1 MKASMA
7 MRRAFISDIPFLT
20 TVVSFCG
27 VLSLTLAGM
36 MPWPMLAAI
45 AAIHIA
51 AYLWLFEREILPSYF
66 FGIFMGAVFLG
77 ECIRIFVAGSEG
89 VLPALRDIILILAMG
104 RLILKKTARE
114 IYQILGIS
122 LAQCIL
128 ATVFTISP
136 VFLIGLMI
144 DAFLIPVVLYLLDSY
159 EFEKK
164 EPSSTPS
171 SGHWLLVFISIIAVS
186 VVMFFVIPRPS
197 STLLSMNLIKKH
209 RTGFSEEVNL
219 AREDTLEQDR
229 GIIMR
234 IVWKEGRPEDRI
246 YLSGARLEVI
256 DRSGFKKSPAPVESI
271 DSYADKTDTLTIYP
285 TDIESKNVFFTYSLV
300 STYPAS
306 AHKEGVNYYWN
317 RDVPPVYDVHLAR
330 VEDTSGNRITDVPES
345 LVKVAGL
352 GKEVAGTGSAGIRVE
367 RIIQYLRSHCSYS
380 LEGMQVPRNKT
391 PVEVFLEKRKGAC
404 EHFASAMAVML
415 RGAGIP
421 SRVVTGFLVTEFNT
435 AGNYYMVR
443 ASDAHAW
450 VEYWDGAWIMADPT
464 PSGGVQPGR
473 ARTNLLDAMRFRWI
487 RWVIQYSLNDQINFA
502 KYVRFNAPK
511 IPKAAATPRWLS
523 FLIPAFLLGTSV
535 FLFIRYKRLSL
546 YEKALL
552 SLRRK
557 GLKLDEGAEHET
569 HLRQVREQRPELSDA
584 FEAYQ
589 KKYLSWRFGGRKIDM
604 QTLTEEFIRRI
615 SGLGK

>member
-7 MRRAFISDIPFLT
+7 MRRTFISDIPLLT
-20 TVVSFCG
+20 TIVSFCG

-36 MPWPMLAAI
+36 MPWPMLVVV

-51 AYLWLFEREILPSYF
+51 AYLWLFERELLPSYF

-77 ECIRIFVAGSEG
+77 ECIRIFSTGSEG
-89 VLPALRDIILILAMG
+89 VLPALRDIILILAIG
-104 RLILKKTARE
+104 RLVLKKTTRE

-144 DAFLIPVVLYLLDSY
+144 DAFLIPVVLYLLDSF

-164 EPSSTPS
+164 EPSSTPVVK
-171 SGHWLLVFISIIAVS
+171 HWILIFVSIIAVS
-186 VVMFFVIPRPS
+186 IVMFFVIPRPS
-197 STLLSMNLIKKH
+197 STILTMNLIKKH
-209 RTGFSEEVNL
+209 KTGFSEEVNL
-219 AREDTLEQDR
+219 SREDNLEQDR
-229 GIIMR
+229 DVVMR
-234 IVWKEGRPEDRI
+234 LIWKKGRPEDKI
-246 YLSGARLEVI
+246 YLSGARLDVL
-256 DRSGFKKSPAPVESI
+256 DKGGFKKSPASIESI
-271 DSYADKTDTLTIYP
+271 VSDSIQTDTLAIYP
-285 TDIESKNVFFTYSLV
+285 TGIESKNVFFPYSL
-300 STYPAS
+300 AS
-306 AHKEGVNYYWN
+306 IFPVTAHREGVNFYW
-317 RDVPPVYDVHLAR
+317 DKEIPPIYEVSLSRAK
-330 VEDTSGNRITDVPES
+330 DTSGKRVTDVPKS

-352 GKEVAGTGSAGIRVE
+352 GKEVAGTGPAGSKAK
-367 RIIQYLRSHCSYS
+367 RIIEYLGSNCSYS
-380 LEGMQVPRNKT
+380 LEGMQVPQNKT

-464 PSGGVQPGR
+464 PSGGVQPKR
-473 ARTNLLDAMRFRWI
+473 TRTNWLDAMRFRWI
-487 RWVIQYSLNDQINFA
+487 RWVIEYSLDDQINFA

-511 IPKAAATPRWLS
+511 IPKAAATPKWLS
-523 FLIPAFLLGTSV
+523 FLIPVFVLGAST

-546 YEKALL
+546 YEKVLL
-552 SLRRK
+552 TLRRK
-557 GLKLDEGAEHET
+557 GLMLDDGAEHET
-569 HLRQVREQRPELSDA
+569 HLRQVREQWPDISAA

-589 KKYLSWRFGGRKIDM
+589 KKYLSWRFGGRKIDI
-604 QTLTEEFIRRI
+604 QTLTEEFIKRI
-615 SGLGK
+615 SAWKK